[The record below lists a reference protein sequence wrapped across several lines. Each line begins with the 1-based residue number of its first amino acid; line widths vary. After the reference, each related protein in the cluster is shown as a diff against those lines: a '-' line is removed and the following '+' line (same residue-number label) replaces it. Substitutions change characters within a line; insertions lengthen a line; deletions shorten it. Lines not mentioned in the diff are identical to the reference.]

1 MLGLR
6 CLAKTHTTNFIFIKF
21 LKTYFKIAIAFQLFI
36 IIILTSWYLI
46 LTDVSVLAV
55 AGNVVPV
62 ALTVTLIVH
71 MSTVLRSSIIWLT
84 RCPTCKAQWLST
96 SVVEFFVI
104 SAPEY
109 ICKIHPI
116 YNTYNISYTCNK
128 YVYCTCRPVYTTN
141 VLGTARLNFGTRTT
155 TF

>member
-1 MLGLR
+1 MLRLR

-21 LKTYFKIAIAFQLFI
+21 LKTYFKIAIACQLFI

-46 LTDVSVLAV
+46 LTDVSGSVLAV
-55 AGNVVPV
+55 AGNVVPL
-62 ALTVTLIVH
+62 ALTVTLMVH

-109 ICKIHPI
+109 VKYIQFIIHTTYPI
-116 YNTYNISYTCNK
+116 HATNTYIVSSL
-128 YVYCTCRPVYTTN
+128 P
-141 VLGTARLNFGTRTT
+141 
-155 TF
+155 